1 MTTPSFGERLKR
13 EREMRGVS
21 LDEVSVATRIG
32 TRYLEALETEQW
44 QALPGTA
51 FNRGFI
57 RTICRYLGMDEDSML
72 AEYAIA
78 TKSIPEPAPRHMEP
92 IQLSARWP
100 KPVLIAIFSVLVIGI
115 LVVAFVVYRNRHKA
129 NHSQLQILPSR
140 YDVSIGSR
148 SSLPLGCTAKQ
159 CSTT

>member
-1 MTTPSFGERLKR
+1 
-13 EREMRGVS
+13 MRGVS

-129 NHSQLQILPSR
+129 NHSQLQNLPSR

-148 SSLPLGCTAKQ
+148 SSLPLGCTATQ
-159 CSTT
+159 HSTT